1 MGFFM
6 RDGKYVY
13 PEYNVC
19 TSKWWKG
26 VVAYG
31 YTAALTGNFK
41 YLVWSGEIDVDYEE
55 KHIEVVAIHNIIGLQ
70 KEANKHWRDGLEEIL
85 WLETK
90 AGYSY
95 ALMEPEEWYDHT
107 KWEAVICSWQN
118 LPSGLSQADPTFTR
132 LSPEDQRPTWFSDAE
147 GLKAWKFLVDSH
159 KKDIAG
165 AKKGAGEAKEAKIKS
180 KDAIDASDMPRL
192 SSGTSR
198 SPSRSSTVAGSKR
211 KRNPSLGTREGL
223 RSRRTRLSYAENS
236 EGSEKNSEDT
246 EEDSGKDGEGSLD
259 RQAAS
264 PRNSD
269 SHHPGSKGF
278 DPKVSSSEG
287 SGSEDSGS
295 GSEDSGSED
304 SGSKDSGSE
313 DSGSED
319 SGSEDS
325 EDSGSQSSSSDD
337 VTVRIVPSAK
347 NVSTESKG
355 KSQSSP
361 SPIVIDSS
369 DCDME
374 IAPNNTPQ
382 DKQKVGCTENENK
395 DKPLDAGKDIHGSI
409 NISSDTLVV
418 RSSSSP
424 RRAVA
429 SSPRRAVA
437 SSPLRAVASSS
448 RRAMTSSPR
457 HAVTSSRRAVAPS
470 NPRSVVVP
478 DGSDAKMI
486 TAGQSSVALDATRA
500 AVSTTSK
507 VAGNSPS
514 TAPDPDEDE
523 FDLDNQRR
531 GKCSWFSC
539 RKAPRTA
546 RCTAETDNTLLDVD
560 ELVSASFKQVQFA
573 NEDVVEYMAEINASG
588 IEDSYEGNGDG
599 AGSGLKEGTKM
610 PMDDEMAGNRKT
622 TKRWGRAS
630 GSNIYSKPQ
639 EQIII
644 GGVKNYRP
652 SQEAPTTGSVSKIS
666 TIMAKRRKPTN
677 NGEGS
682 KIHDAV
688 LQLEAER
695 LAQEETVDLDDGEWL
710 DSDKALEPC
719 MKSESDA
726 IVTPLPL
733 LLFVPNPIM
742 KTQLPFQSFVPAKRK
757 ASLSATAKESV
768 MAELGI
774 TYYAAKA
781 VQLSKVESTAGRCW
795 DVQTTLDHICATL
808 WPQLH
813 NRTTQEGVDQRQG
826 VMPPTGAPGRQ
837 RCYDH
842 VDLQD
847 RYP

>member
-1 MGFFM
+1 MSTPVPKLLEKIYDSFPIRSEKFRLDTESKKKKGKTQVRVRALHGFLFM

-107 KWEAVICSWQN
+107 KWEAVICLWQN
-118 LPSGLSQADPTFTR
+118 LPSGLSQADPTFTC

-165 AKKGAGEAKEAKIKS
+165 AKKGAGVKAKEAEGKEGKAKSSGKEAKEAKIKS

-192 SSGTSR
+192 SSGTSQ

-269 SHHPGSKGF
+269 SNHPGSKGF

-295 GSEDSGSED
+295 KDSSSKAPVSDNSHSKDSTSEGSGSE
-304 SGSKDSGSE
+304 DSGSE

-325 EDSGSQSSSSDD
+325 GSEDSGSEDSGSEDSSSEDSSSEDSKSKNSDSEDSGSQSSSSDD
-337 VTVRIVPSAK
+337 VVLESSSKGKQQPKKKLVVKTVRIVLPSAK

-395 DKPLDAGKDIHGSI
+395 GSVIDKPLDAGKDIHGSI
-409 NISSDTLVV
+409 NISSDPAVAPPVFVVAPKPVRSIPSINQTSPGSAPLTISSPAPAAEPACISATVGHPSTCPTDTLVV

-429 SSPRRAVA
+429 SSPCRAVA

-457 HAVTSSRRAVAPS
+457 HAVTSSRCAVAPS

-523 FDLDNQRR
+523 FDLDNQ
-531 GKCSWFSC
+531 CSSQY
-539 RKAPRTA
+539 
-546 RCTAETDNTLLDVD
+546 
-560 ELVSASFKQVQFA
+560 KQ
-573 NEDVVEYMAEINASG
+573 
-588 IEDSYEGNGDG
+588 
-599 AGSGLKEGTKM
+599 
-610 PMDDEMAGNRKT
+610 R
-622 TKRWGRAS
+622 
-630 GSNIYSKPQ
+630 
-639 EQIII
+639 
-644 GGVKNYRP
+644 
-652 SQEAPTTGSVSKIS
+652 SV
-666 TIMAKRRKPTN
+666 
-677 NGEGS
+677 
-682 KIHDAV
+682 
-688 LQLEAER
+688 
-695 LAQEETVDLDDGEWL
+695 
-710 DSDKALEPC
+710 
-719 MKSESDA
+719 
-726 IVTPLPL
+726 
-733 LLFVPNPIM
+733 
-742 KTQLPFQSFVPAKRK
+742 TQ
-757 ASLSATAKESV
+757 
-768 MAELGI
+768 
-774 TYYAAKA
+774 
-781 VQLSKVESTAGRCW
+781 
-795 DVQTTLDHICATL
+795 
-808 WPQLH
+808 
-813 NRTTQEGVDQRQG
+813 
-826 VMPPTGAPGRQ
+826 
-837 RCYDH
+837 
-842 VDLQD
+842 
-847 RYP
+847 

>member
-1 MGFFM
+1 M

-107 KWEAVICSWQN
+107 KWEAVICLWQN

-147 GLKAWKFLVDSH
+147 E
-159 KKDIAG
+159 
-165 AKKGAGEAKEAKIKS
+165 GAGVKAKEAEGKEGKAKSSGKEAKEAKIKS

-236 EGSEKNSEDT
+236 KGSEKNSEDT

-295 GSEDSGSED
+295 EDSSSKAPVSDNSHSKDSTSEGSGSEDSGSEDSGSEDSGSEDSGSED

-319 SGSEDS
+319 SSSEDSSSEDSKSKNSDS

-337 VTVRIVPSAK
+337 VVLESSLKGKQQPKKKLVVKTVRIVSPSAK

-395 DKPLDAGKDIHGSI
+395 GSVIDKPLDAGKDIHGSI
-409 NISSDTLVV
+409 NISSASPLHPIHKPNFPWFRPSHNIIPAPAAEPACISATVGHPSTCPTDTLVV

-429 SSPRRAVA
+429 SSP
-437 SSPLRAVASSS
+437 

-523 FDLDNQRR
+523 FDLDNQ
-531 GKCSWFSC
+531 CSS
-539 RKAPRTA
+539 RY
-546 RCTAETDNTLLDVD
+546 
-560 ELVSASFKQVQFA
+560 KQ
-573 NEDVVEYMAEINASG
+573 
-588 IEDSYEGNGDG
+588 
-599 AGSGLKEGTKM
+599 
-610 PMDDEMAGNRKT
+610 R
-622 TKRWGRAS
+622 
-630 GSNIYSKPQ
+630 
-639 EQIII
+639 
-644 GGVKNYRP
+644 
-652 SQEAPTTGSVSKIS
+652 SV
-666 TIMAKRRKPTN
+666 
-677 NGEGS
+677 
-682 KIHDAV
+682 
-688 LQLEAER
+688 
-695 LAQEETVDLDDGEWL
+695 
-710 DSDKALEPC
+710 
-719 MKSESDA
+719 
-726 IVTPLPL
+726 
-733 LLFVPNPIM
+733 
-742 KTQLPFQSFVPAKRK
+742 TQ
-757 ASLSATAKESV
+757 
-768 MAELGI
+768 
-774 TYYAAKA
+774 
-781 VQLSKVESTAGRCW
+781 
-795 DVQTTLDHICATL
+795 
-808 WPQLH
+808 
-813 NRTTQEGVDQRQG
+813 
-826 VMPPTGAPGRQ
+826 
-837 RCYDH
+837 
-842 VDLQD
+842 
-847 RYP
+847 